1 MSRRTIGPGVSFF
14 AFQDIITAVVG
25 IFILITL
32 TLILELNQRVESAS
46 DAPESAN
53 PNIEQEVVDL
63 EQHTAILQRQYDL
76 RLQQLADMSEITVL
90 NRDQKIQ
97 EAKADRMAAEQQLA
111 NLIKMLAAIN
121 QQIENQNESNTELES
136 EASQL
141 SEQKKKIEQLETILA
156 KLANQKNQIKG
167 EEGLLYR
174 DQVDST
180 NYVCLVQLNGAG
192 VKSKDAANQLVKT
205 LSNARG
211 FASWLRTNTPRGRH
225 FLILLEPS
233 GVKHFEDIREQLQ
246 DANAIYGFDLVE
258 DGHEASLT
266 FEWEAKP

>member
-63 EQHTAILQRQYDL
+63 EQQTVNLQRQYDL

-97 EAKADRMAAEQQLA
+97 EAMVEHWRLSK
-111 NLIKMLAAIN
+111 NLK
-121 QQIENQNESNTELES
+121 
-136 EASQL
+136 
-141 SEQKKKIEQLETILA
+141 
-156 KLANQKNQIKG
+156 
-167 EEGLLYR
+167 
-174 DQVDST
+174 DS
-180 NYVCLVQLNGAG
+180 
-192 VKSKDAANQLVKT
+192 
-205 LSNARG
+205 
-211 FASWLRTNTPRGRH
+211 
-225 FLILLEPS
+225 
-233 GVKHFEDIREQLQ
+233 
-246 DANAIYGFDLVE
+246 
-258 DGHEASLT
+258 
-266 FEWEAKP
+266 